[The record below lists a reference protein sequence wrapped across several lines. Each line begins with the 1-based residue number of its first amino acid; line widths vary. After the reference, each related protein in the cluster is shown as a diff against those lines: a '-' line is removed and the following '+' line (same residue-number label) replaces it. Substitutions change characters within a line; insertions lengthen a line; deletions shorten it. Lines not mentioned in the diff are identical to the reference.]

1 MKPFSLIMFPLLLS
15 LNASAAE
22 SEVIIPQFLPEGL
35 ARQLLVNDP
44 EIASAES
51 TLRSAQIG
59 AEQQRL
65 SPYDWVARGTY
76 QRRDY
81 RNSTG
86 SGNNSNSNE
95 WNVGIE
101 RTVRLPAKVS
111 ADQAS
116 SHATNALA
124 QLQAQQVRRQAVSGL
139 LNAWLDW
146 LDADTRKSL
155 LLRQQIAVSDNVAAV
170 RKRVRAGDAAQ
181 LEQQLTMAELATVQR
196 QVSAASSLASSKLTQ
211 LTTRY
216 SMTNELITRDLPTP
230 IKVTHDAAWWQTR
243 QLAMNL
249 ELEIAQAQI
258 NIASAAVNRAKADRL
273 PDPTLGV
280 FTASEA
286 HGNERI
292 IGLSASIP
300 LGSQRRALE
309 IERMQTQLESVRLN
323 RVLIEREQRAESINR
338 YNAATDAY
346 EQWQLAQQTASL
358 MAKNAK
364 LTQKAY
370 TLGEG
375 DIQQLLLA
383 QRQTLSAVE
392 DESSAKVT
400 ALRTYADL
408 LLNAQLL
415 WPNLLNAKAL

>member
-1 MKPFSLIMFPLLLS
+1 MKPFYLIMFPLLLS
-15 LNASAAE
+15 LNTSAAE
-22 SEVIIPQFLPEGL
+22 SEVIIPQLLAEGL

-59 AEQQRL
+59 TEQQRL

-76 QRRDY
+76 QRRNY
-81 RNSTG
+81 RNGTESG
-86 SGNNSNSNE
+86 SNANSNE

-116 SHATNALA
+116 SDATNTLA
-124 QLQAQQVRRQAVSGL
+124 KLQAQQAQRQAVSSL
-139 LNAWLDW
+139 FNIWLDW
-146 LDADTRKSL
+146 LDAESRESL
-155 LLRQQIAVSDNVAAV
+155 LRRQHITMTANVAAV

-181 LEQQLTMAELATVQR
+181 LEQQLAIAELATVQR
-196 QVSAASSLASSKLTQ
+196 QVNQASYLASSKLTQ

-216 SMTNELITRDLPTP
+216 PASAELIAKDLPTP
-230 IKVTHDAAWWQTR
+230 IKVAHDATWWQSR
-243 QLAMNL
+243 QLAMNSTIQ
-249 ELEIAQAQI
+249 IAQAQI
-258 NIASAAVNRAKADRL
+258 DIASAAVNRAKADRL
-273 PDPTLGV
+273 PDPTFGV

-286 HGNERI
+286 YGNERI

-300 LGSQRRALE
+300 LGSKRRALE
-309 IERMQTQLESVRLN
+309 VERLQTQLESARLN
-323 RVLIEREQRAESINR
+323 QVIIEREQRAESINR
-338 YNAATDAY
+338 YNAATGAY

-358 MAKNAK
+358 MAENAK

-383 QRQTLSAVE
+383 QRQALSAVE

-415 WPNLLNAKAL
+415 WPNLLNAKSL